1 MDAFVGEL
9 KKKLNSSSDK
19 LGHVLMGVDVLREG
33 RGDRLKRKSNSLLA
47 LTE

>member
-1 MDAFVGEL
+1 MGEL

-19 LGHVLMGVDVLREG
+19 LGHLLTRVDVLREG
-33 RGDRLKRKSNSLLA
+33 RDDRLRRKLNSLLA

>member
-9 KKKLNSSSDK
+9 KKKLNSSSVK
-19 LGHVLMGVDVLREG
+19 FGHVLMGVDVLREG
-33 RGDRLKRKSNSLLA
+33 GGDRLKKSNSLLA